1 MFLIY
6 VATGMSLVPFSW
18 LWRKATQYLPYQYEF
33 GMLAALLAFGH
44 AIIIL
49 IGLIDLELMRLI
61 GFEFHLVL
69 QKYVMSKH
77 GFGLANLVGVIALS
91 YGAILAITSNE
102 RSILV
107 LGLWYFCEFPS
118 LRRLGERAKNLMEIS
133 REINRLKLTQLC
145 NNQDLC
151 RYRGRS
157 TLDRAPK
164 S

>member
-91 YGAILAITSNE
+91 YGAILALTSNE
-102 RSILV
+102 AVFWCWACGIFV
-107 LGLWYFCEFPS
+107 NF
-118 LRRLGERAKNLMEIS
+118 
-133 REINRLKLTQLC
+133 
-145 NNQDLC
+145 
-151 RYRGRS
+151 
-157 TLDRAPK
+157 
-164 S
+164 

>member
-1 MFLIY
+1 
-6 VATGMSLVPFSW
+6 
-18 LWRKATQYLPYQYEF
+18 
-33 GMLAALLAFGH
+33 MLAALLAFGH

-49 IGLIDLELMRLI
+49 IGLIDLQLMRLI

>member
-1 MFLIY
+1 
-6 VATGMSLVPFSW
+6 MSLVPFSW

-49 IGLIDLELMRLI
+49 IGLIDLQLMRLI

-102 RSILV
+102 AVFWCWACGIFVNFRVFDDLV
-107 LGLWYFCEFPS
+107 KE
-118 LRRLGERAKNLMEIS
+118 
-133 REINRLKLTQLC
+133 
-145 NNQDLC
+145 
-151 RYRGRS
+151 
-157 TLDRAPK
+157 PK
-164 S
+164 T

>member
-49 IGLIDLELMRLI
+49 IGLIDLELMRII
-61 GFEFHLVL
+61 GFEFHLAL

-91 YGAILAITSNE
+91 YGAILALTSNE
-102 RSILV
+102 AVFWCWAYGIFVNFRVFDDLV
-107 LGLWYFCEFPS
+107 KE
-118 LRRLGERAKNLMEIS
+118 
-133 REINRLKLTQLC
+133 
-145 NNQDLC
+145 
-151 RYRGRS
+151 
-157 TLDRAPK
+157 PK
-164 S
+164 T

>member
-33 GMLAALLAFGH
+33 GMLAVLLALGH
-44 AIIIL
+44 VIIIL
-49 IGLIDLELMRLI
+49 IGRIDLELMRLI

-102 RSILV
+102 AVFWCWACGIFVNFRVFDDLV
-107 LGLWYFCEFPS
+107 KE
-118 LRRLGERAKNLMEIS
+118 
-133 REINRLKLTQLC
+133 
-145 NNQDLC
+145 
-151 RYRGRS
+151 
-157 TLDRAPK
+157 PK
-164 S
+164 T